1 MQKMLLSLVF
11 ALYGLGFGT
20 GGSASR
26 SGPSFLM
33 PKAGKTSLIDRKSDS
48 FAVAEADLYN
58 PKSPTPGGRVHSTA
72 AFIIPGQAMGSTRS
86 QRKEGRTSC

>member
-26 SGPSFLM
+26 AGPNLLM
-33 PKAGKTSLIDRKSDS
+33 PKAGTTSLIDRKSDS

-58 PKSPTPGGRVHSTA
+58 
-72 AFIIPGQAMGSTRS
+72 AFQVIS
-86 QRKEGRTSC
+86 

>member
-1 MQKMLLSLVF
+1 MEKVPANGSETKNSRRRRCRICFWASFFV
-11 ALYGLGFGT
+11 LYSLGFGT

-33 PKAGKTSLIDRKSDS
+33 PKAEKTSLIDRKSDS

-58 PKSPTPGGRVHSTA
+58 
-72 AFIIPGQAMGSTRS
+72 AFQVIS
-86 QRKEGRTSC
+86 

>member
-11 ALYGLGFGT
+11 ALYGLGT

-58 PKSPTPGGRVHSTA
+58 
-72 AFIIPGQAMGSTRS
+72 AFQVIS
-86 QRKEGRTSC
+86 

>member
-48 FAVAEADLYN
+48 FAVAEADL
-58 PKSPTPGGRVHSTA
+58 
-72 AFIIPGQAMGSTRS
+72 
-86 QRKEGRTSC
+86 

>member
-11 ALYGLGFGT
+11 APVWFGVRDRRKCLPIW
-20 GGSASR
+20 SEL
-26 SGPSFLM
+26 FE

-58 PKSPTPGGRVHSTA
+58 
-72 AFIIPGQAMGSTRS
+72 AFQVIS
-86 QRKEGRTSC
+86 

>member
-33 PKAGKTSLIDRKSDS
+33 PKAGKTSLIDRKTDS
-48 FAVAEADLYN
+48 FADAEADLYN
-58 PKSPTPGGRVHSTA
+58 
-72 AFIIPGQAMGSTRS
+72 AFQVIS
-86 QRKEGRTSC
+86 

>member
-1 MQKMLLSLVF
+1 MEKVPANGSETKNEAQKHFLHLSLVF

-58 PKSPTPGGRVHSTA
+58 
-72 AFIIPGQAMGSTRS
+72 AFQVIS
-86 QRKEGRTSC
+86 

>member
-33 PKAGKTSLIDRKSDS
+33 PKAEKTSLIDRKSDS

-58 PKSPTPGGRVHSTA
+58 
-72 AFIIPGQAMGSTRS
+72 AFQVIS
-86 QRKEGRTSC
+86 

>member
-1 MQKMLLSLVF
+1 MEKVPANGSETENSRRLS
-11 ALYGLGFGT
+11 
-20 GGSASR
+20 GSASR

-58 PKSPTPGGRVHSTA
+58 
-72 AFIIPGQAMGSTRS
+72 AFQVIS
-86 QRKEGRTSC
+86 

>member
-1 MQKMLLSLVF
+1 MVLKPKTAGGSDAENASEPRF
-11 ALYGLGFGT
+11 ALYSLGFGT

-58 PKSPTPGGRVHSTA
+58 
-72 AFIIPGQAMGSTRS
+72 AFQVIS
-86 QRKEGRTSC
+86 

>member
-11 ALYGLGFGT
+11 APVWFGVRDRRKCL
-20 GGSASR
+20 R

-58 PKSPTPGGRVHSTA
+58 
-72 AFIIPGQAMGSTRS
+72 AFQVIS
-86 QRKEGRTSC
+86 

>member
-1 MQKMLLSLVF
+1 MQKMLL
-11 ALYGLGFGT
+11 
-20 GGSASR
+20 SR

-58 PKSPTPGGRVHSTA
+58 
-72 AFIIPGQAMGSTRS
+72 AFQVIS
-86 QRKEGRTSC
+86 

>member
-1 MQKMLLSLVF
+1 MVLKPKTAGGSDAENASEPRFFV
-11 ALYGLGFGT
+11 LYSLGFGT

-58 PKSPTPGGRVHSTA
+58 
-72 AFIIPGQAMGSTRS
+72 AFQVIS
-86 QRKEGRTSC
+86 

>member
-11 ALYGLGFGT
+11 CPVWFGT

-58 PKSPTPGGRVHSTA
+58 
-72 AFIIPGQAMGSTRS
+72 AFQVIS
-86 QRKEGRTSC
+86 

>member
-11 ALYGLGFGT
+11 VLYSLGFGT

-33 PKAGKTSLIDRKSDS
+33 PKSRENQLD
-48 FAVAEADLYN
+48 
-58 PKSPTPGGRVHSTA
+58 
-72 AFIIPGQAMGSTRS
+72 
-86 QRKEGRTSC
+86 